1 MAGVC
6 RYDNDAEE
14 RQHSKA
20 IQMLAKE
27 LGMPE
32 KKIRELYEEFLCSIK
47 GGARIKDYLIV
58 LASRNVKDVIRR
70 RSLQ

>member
-1 MAGVC
+1 MAAVC
-6 RYDNDAEE
+6 LYDNDEEE

-32 KKIRELYEEFLCSIK
+32 QEIRGLYEEILCSIK
-47 GGARIKDYLIV
+47 EGARIKDYLTV
-58 LASRNVKDVIRR
+58 LVSRNVRAVIKRGR
-70 RSLQ
+70 L